1 MNSKLAG
8 TTMSKI
14 SLEGVVAL
22 KELVWSRRFKQ
33 YTLLVFRCT
42 RKFTIHIYIYLLFS
56 TPCKASNTI
65 YTTTCCC
72 FAISFSYRFGQVSC
86 GLNHTMCVS
95 ADGST
100 VWAFGDG
107 DYGKL
112 GIGSTAAKS
121 SPQVR

>member
-1 MNSKLAG
+1 MAVLR
-8 TTMSKI
+8 I
-14 SLEGVVAL
+14 LVVNI
-22 KELVWSRRFKQ
+22 V
-33 YTLLVFRCT
+33 V
-42 RKFTIHIYIYLLFS
+42 IFS
-56 TPCKASNTI
+56 
-65 YTTTCCC
+65 
-72 FAISFSYRFGQVSC
+72 QVAC

-121 SPQVR
+121 SPQVTRHTMEPDSFREIQRKRDQAVQETRLSWIDPLSCPFGKLLDALQRSYI